1 MPEPEPVQPDASA
14 RAGWSAEGAQLKELI
29 NEKIAGV
36 QRAVDVA
43 REGVP
48 PHVTIQDYFER
59 LDALRDRYE
68 DKLAVEREKGIQLA
82 LASADKLE
90 QERIARATDQTEC
103 ERRIG
108 DLRAEMQKMAIDKA
122 ETSQTKQFDEFSRTV
137 EEQIGTL
144 RTALQDLTRRF
155 DKLA

>member
-1 MPEPEPVQPDASA
+1 MAEPVQPDKPA
-14 RAGWSAEGAQLKELI
+14 AGWSSEGAQLKQLI
-29 NEKIAGV
+29 DESEARV

-59 LDALRDRYE
+59 LETLRDRYE
-68 DKLAVEREKGIQLA
+68 DKLAVEREKGIQVA
-82 LASADKLE
+82 QKAANELE
-90 QERIARATDQTEC
+90 QERIARATDQTNC
-103 ERRIG
+103 EKRIG
-108 DLRAEMQKMAIDKA
+108 ELRAELSKMAIDKA
-122 ETSQTKQFDEFSRTV
+122 EMSQTKQFDEFSKTV
-137 EEQIGTL
+137 EEQINTL

>member
-1 MPEPEPVQPDASA
+1 MPESEPVQPDTSA
-14 RAGWSAEGAQLKELI
+14 GAGWSAEGAQLKELI

-48 PHVTIQDYFER
+48 PHVTIQDYFEM
-59 LDALRDRYE
+59 LLN
-68 DKLAVEREKGIQLA
+68 EREKAVQLA
-82 LASADKLE
+82 LTSADKLE
-90 QERIARATDQTEC
+90 QERIARANDQVSC
-103 ERRIG
+103 DRRI
-108 DLRAEMQKMAIDKA
+108 AELTRELSETAILKA
-122 ETSQTKQFDEFSRTV
+122 EAAQAKQFDEFSKTV